1 MIEIRIHGRGGQ
13 GAVIASTVIAHA
25 AHHAGFHVQV
35 FPEFGVERRG
45 VPVTAFARLDQ
56 RPIRLRTKITS
67 PDHVIVLD
75 PALARN
81 TPVTDGLREDGSI
94 VMNAPDASALERIQE
109 QWRMAWVDATSI
121 AARHGIGT
129 ATSPIVNT
137 TMVGAFAGASGLLKP
152 AHVEKALA
160 EVMGD
165 AAKRNVEAALDAYH
179 AVRVLPSPVSGALQA
194 LFEGGAR

>member
-13 GAVIASTVIAHA
+13 GAVIASMVIAHA
-25 AHHAGFHVQV
+25 AHRAGYHIQV

-45 VPVTAFARLDQ
+45 VPVTAFARLD
-56 RPIRLRTKITS
+56 REPIRIRTKITA

-75 PALARN
+75 PALARS
-81 TPVTDGLREDGSI
+81 TPVTDGLREDGGI
-94 VMNAPDASALERIQE
+94 VINAPGPGPLESIQE
-109 QWRMAWVDATSI
+109 QWRLAWVDATAI

-137 TMVGAFAGASGLLKP
+137 TMVGAFAGSSGLLRP
-152 AHVEKALA
+152 EHIEAAMRD
-160 EVMGD
+160 VMGE
-165 AAKRNVEAALDAYH
+165 AAPSNIEAALEAYGE
-179 AVRVLPSPVSGALQA
+179 VRMLPSPVSGALQA